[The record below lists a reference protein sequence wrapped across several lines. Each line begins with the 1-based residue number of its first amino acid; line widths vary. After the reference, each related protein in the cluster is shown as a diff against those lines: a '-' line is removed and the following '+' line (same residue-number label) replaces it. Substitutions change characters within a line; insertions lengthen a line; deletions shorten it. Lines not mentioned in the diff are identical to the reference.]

1 MIEAIAPA
9 QLPLAPRPL
18 PTELVSS
25 WLLRVAG
32 ANCVSLDE
40 LLHGFHS
47 SYPTVPYPE
56 SLDLGLQPSFL
67 QAIARF
73 CRVPIAT
80 IQALDLERRLPHLQ
94 KALLLRFP
102 FCPRRC
108 SRLQAWRL
116 GYAFCPLCIA
126 QQPVVHI
133 RWDWCFACIVRC
145 AIHRTSSLH
154 FGCPGCGEADPL
166 SLGSPL
172 ITASELACQSCGHHL
187 GTRIDPPDDPQS
199 EQGIQKVE
207 EAYRAALLGTSP
219 HPALLGK
226 ITDRAFRR
234 FVDDMLEL
242 LVYYSRPGA
251 RMQRLIDHGTTLL
264 PRQHLLA
271 LIAGLISNAA
281 PSCDAQQR
289 RFRYS
294 RSLKLWT
301 AVLVLIPDSE
311 GERLERASQMWPMPL
326 RRRFESALRHQTR
339 KRWPHTAFQGS
350 GFRPGFEYSGFLSV
364 RDLGTGNAAANSKSG
379 I

>member
-9 QLPLAPRPL
+9 RLPLAPRPL
-18 PTELVSS
+18 PTELFSS

-40 LLHGFHS
+40 LLHGFHF
-47 SYPTVPYPE
+47 SYPTAPCPE

-102 FCPRRC
+102 FGPECC
-108 SRLQAWRL
+108 SRRQAWRL

-145 AIHRTSSLH
+145 AVHRTSSLH

-166 SLGSPL
+166 SLGSPH

-187 GTRIDPPDDPQS
+187 GTRTDPPDDPQS

-207 EAYRAALLGTSP
+207 EAYRTALLGASS
-219 HPALLGK
+219 HPALS
-226 ITDRAFRR
+226 
-234 FVDDMLEL
+234 VE
-242 LVYYSRPGA
+242 SRIAHFGDS
-251 RMQRLIDHGTTLL
+251 LTTCWNSSSTTLV
-264 PRQHLLA
+264 PAR
-271 LIAGLISNAA
+271 GCKN
-281 PSCDAQQR
+281 
-289 RFRYS
+289 
-294 RSLKLWT
+294 
-301 AVLVLIPDSE
+301 
-311 GERLERASQMWPMPL
+311 
-326 RRRFESALRHQTR
+326 
-339 KRWPHTAFQGS
+339 
-350 GFRPGFEYSGFLSV
+350 
-364 RDLGTGNAAANSKSG
+364 
-379 I
+379 

>member
-32 ANCVSLDE
+32 ANFVSLDE

-47 SYPTVPYPE
+47 SYPTVPHPV
-56 SLDLGLQPSFL
+56 SLDLGLPPSFL

-102 FCPRRC
+102 FCPRRY
-108 SRLQAWRL
+108 SRRQAWRL
-116 GYAFCPLCIA
+116 GYALCPLSIA
-126 QQPVVHI
+126 QRPVVHI

-166 SLGSPL
+166 SLGSAL
-172 ITASELACQSCGHHL
+172 ITASEVACQSCGHDL
-187 GTRIDPPDDPQS
+187 EAESCCGDPES
-199 EQGIQKVE
+199 AQGIRKVG
-207 EAYRAALLGTSP
+207 EAYRAALLRASP

-226 ITDRAFRR
+226 VTDRAFEDSLTTSWNSSSATLVPARGCKDQSITAPRLAQATPACPDRR
-234 FVDDMLEL
+234 PHLK
-242 LVYYSRPGA
+242 RRA
-251 RMQRLIDHGTTLL
+251 RR
-264 PRQHLLA
+264 
-271 LIAGLISNAA
+271 
-281 PSCDAQQR
+281 
-289 RFRYS
+289 
-294 RSLKLWT
+294 
-301 AVLVLIPDSE
+301 
-311 GERLERASQMWPMPL
+311 
-326 RRRFESALRHQTR
+326 
-339 KRWPHTAFQGS
+339 
-350 GFRPGFEYSGFLSV
+350 
-364 RDLGTGNAAANSKSG
+364 
-379 I
+379 

>member
-1 MIEAIAPA
+1 MNPG
-9 QLPLAPRPL
+9 
-18 PTELVSS
+18 EL
-25 WLLRVAG
+25 
-32 ANCVSLDE
+32 
-40 LLHGFHS
+40 
-47 SYPTVPYPE
+47 SY
-56 SLDLGLQPSFL
+56 LQP
-67 QAIARF
+67 A
-73 CRVPIAT
+73 CREAALLSNDERIHWLRQERW
-80 IQALDLERRLPHLQ
+80 IQYPRAERILERLMDLVDYPPRDRMPCLVVYPSQPFRLSILSDGCLIFRKPC
-94 KALLLRFP
+94 FSGSP
-102 FCPRRC
+102 FCPRRY

-251 RMQRLIDHGTTLL
+251 RMQRLIDHGTTLM

-281 PSCDAQQR
+281 PSCEAQQR

-294 RSLKLWT
+294 RSLKLW
-301 AVLVLIPDSE
+301 AGRPSPD
-311 GERLERASQMWPMPL
+311 
-326 RRRFESALRHQTR
+326 
-339 KRWPHTAFQGS
+339 
-350 GFRPGFEYSGFLSV
+350 PG
-364 RDLGTGNAAANSKSG
+364 
-379 I
+379 